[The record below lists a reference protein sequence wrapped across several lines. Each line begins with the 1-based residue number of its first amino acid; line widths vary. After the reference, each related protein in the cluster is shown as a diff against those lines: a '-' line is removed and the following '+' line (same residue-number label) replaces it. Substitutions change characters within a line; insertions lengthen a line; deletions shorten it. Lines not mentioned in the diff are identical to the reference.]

1 MNNIKRIS
9 CFFLAALFCILVFAG
24 CKEEKEVPD
33 ILTESSSVTK
43 KEAENRDDLNS
54 ILKSWEIF
62 SEAAQGQKTDMESET
77 MTDTIKKAIESEAD
91 NKRVDITLVCSRTS
105 ADEYKN
111 ITGEFKWLYADDER
125 YTLNINI
132 IPVNDTSEKNISDPK
147 NAADVFF
154 LRDNRLSGAVSSGAA
169 AKINEELGKIASGT
183 DTENSISACTI
194 NQKMYG
200 FPAASAKGSCLVYDK
215 RVFKE
220 ENTFSIEKMI
230 DTAAGASKNV
240 LYAIDQPY
248 NSTEIFLSAGC
259 SITNEDEMQT
269 IDINSK
275 NGIAACRSMCA
286 LAKKQGKGFIGTG
299 TSEDIISGFT
309 LGIIC
314 AAVTDQDTAAAVKN
328 IIGEENTGIAKLP
341 TLNISGKDVQLHSFE
356 GFETAAVNPY
366 SRFPFTAQL
375 LAYYISSEKSQ
386 TALYYATGSIP
397 AAVIQSYSPIA
408 QDPFYQIM
416 DSQKEY
422 SHVYSQTISPEAEN
436 LLSEKNIGKT
446 IIEKNGSLSDDQ
458 LISII
463 AAIPIKL
470 PLSSSRQSG
479 AEDSD
484 S

>member
-154 LRDNRLSGAVSSGAA
+154 LRDNS
-169 AKINEELGKIASGT
+169 
-183 DTENSISACTI
+183 
-194 NQKMYG
+194 
-200 FPAASAKGSCLVYDK
+200 LVYDK